1 MIRRE
6 TLEKWA
12 PIAALVLLSFAYRLP
27 PLVNAASTNSDA
39 AIVGL
44 QAIHIGRGELS
55 FFLLGSTYQTSV
67 DSFVAALFFLFLGP
81 TPRALMLSSLS
92 LHVGVT
98 LVTYT
103 ILARLL
109 DRKRAFVLSLLLV
122 FTGAAVHSYAL
133 YPPREASIALA
144 FFALFL
150 LDRAFGGKMALLAA
164 GCAVASLACFADPYA
179 FVLMPAVAVV
189 ALFCVRAPG
198 SDRARVQRLAL
209 ALGSGLVGAIPLGL
223 LFLQSRSKQGE
234 LGVDS
239 SRIVHNARIFAG
251 SAWPWLVGTTP
262 FAPVHMMDYAPW
274 HAPGWFIPIQW
285 LGATIFALG
294 LFVGPL
300 FALRGAIEP
309 RLRAFALGA
318 GATVL
323 VTLAGYATSVMVFD
337 HFSMRYLASLVLV
350 APFALAPFAARVD
363 LRRLVLIL
371 APVLVTTAVSGWV
384 SYGPDVSGL
393 RIVRE
398 PGASTDDYA
407 LGDAL
412 RARHVH
418 AAYADYWVSYRLTF
432 LYRED
437 PLVVPTHA
445 SQDRY
450 APYRARVSAAPV
462 VAYVIDPLRSEEPVA
477 VVEERF
483 RQKGIAFER
492 LDVGRLTAL
501 VYQAPNRQAP
511 NRASTLG
518 EGSREDSNQT
528 P

>member
-1 MIRRE
+1 MIRRA

-12 PIAALVLLSFAYRLP
+12 PVTALVVLSFAFRLP

-44 QAIHIGRGELS
+44 QALHVGRGELS

-98 LVTYT
+98 LVTYA
-103 ILARLL
+103 LLLRLL
-109 DRKRAFVLSLLLV
+109 DRKRAFVLALLLV
-122 FTGAAVHSYAL
+122 FTTAAVHSYAL

-144 FFALFL
+144 FAALFL
-150 LDRAFGGKMALLAA
+150 LGRAFGGRRALLGA

-179 FVLMPAVAVV
+179 FVLMPMVAVV
-189 ALFCVRAPG
+189 ALSCIRAG
-198 SDRARVQRLAL
+198 GRERERAQRLVV
-209 ALGSGLVGAIPLGL
+209 ALGAGSVGAIPLAL
-223 LFLQSRSKQGE
+223 LFLQARSKRGE
-234 LGVDS
+234 LGVDPA
-239 SRIVHNARIFAG
+239 RVVHNARIFVG

-262 FAPVHMMDYAPW
+262 FVPVHMMDYAPW
-274 HAPGWFIPIQW
+274 HAPSWLVPLQW
-285 LGATIFALG
+285 LGATLFALG
-294 LFVGPL
+294 LFLGPVV
-300 FALRGAIEP
+300 ALRGANDP
-309 RLRAFALGA
+309 KLRAFALGA
-318 GATVL
+318 GATVV
-323 VTLAGYATSVMVFD
+323 VTLGGYATSVMIFD

-350 APFALAPFAARVD
+350 APFAFAPIAARID
-363 LRRLVLIL
+363 PRQLVFAL
-371 APVLVTTAVSGWV
+371 APVFVTMAVSGWV

-393 RIVRE
+393 KIVRE

-412 RARHVH
+412 RARDVH
-418 AAYADYWVSYRLTF
+418 AGYADYWVSYRLTF

-450 APYRARVSAAPV
+450 APYRAKVSQAPV
-462 VAYVIDPLRSEEPVA
+462 LAYVIDPLRSEERAA

-483 RQKGIAFER
+483 RQKKIAFER
-492 LDVGRLTAL
+492 LEVGRLTAL
-501 VYQAPNRQAP
+501 IYRAPKWG
-511 NRASTLG
+511 T
-518 EGSREDSNQT
+518 GSKDDPNQT